1 MNKKLFKNLFVLS
14 AVSAVLLSS
23 CIKDDVKELGDAGRT
38 FIKFLEAPE
47 NKLFFEPFTETRNI
61 SLISVRR
68 DANSSAELNKPV
80 TVNLTLDTA
89 AISAYNDA
97 NNETFELLPD
107 SLFAI
112 VGSGITK
119 TGDLT
124 YQVTFN
130 PGEAAKE
137 FMIGLN
143 GAKWDLSRKYAMPF
157 TIADPGGLAV
167 SSERGEAMTFISIKN
182 KWDGTYEVTGTM
194 VDNANA
200 TLTGYYPLEW
210 DLVTSGP
217 NQVIVF
223 DNVYLGTPGHIIN
236 AGGSLSYYGSFGLVV
251 NIDPATNKI
260 TSVTNY
266 YGQPAGNTRSAELDP
281 TGLNYYDADTKTF
294 YIKYFMM
301 QPSVVPTGPRVAFD
315 EVWKFTGPR

>member
-1 MNKKLFKNLFVLS
+1 MKGKLFKNLFVLS

-23 CIKDDVKELGDAGRT
+23 CIKDDVKKLGDAGRT
-38 FIKFLEAPE
+38 FVKFLEAPE
-47 NKLFFEPFTETRNI
+47 NKLFFEPFTDTRNI
-61 SLISVRR
+61 SLISLRR
-68 DANSSAELNKPV
+68 DANSNAELNKAV
-80 TVNLTLDTA
+80 TVNVILDTA
-89 AISAYNDA
+89 AITAYNAD

-107 SLFAI
+107 SLFTLT
-112 VGSGITK
+112 GSGITK

-124 YQVTFN
+124 YQITFN

-143 GAKWDLSRKYAMPF
+143 GSKWDLSRKYAMPF
-157 TIADPGGLAV
+157 MVADPSGLAI
-167 SSERGEAMTFISIKN
+167 SSGKGKAMTFISIKN
-182 KWDGTYEVTGTM
+182 KWDGVYEVTGSL
-194 VDNANA
+194 VDNANPGI
-200 TLTGYYPLEW
+200 TGYYPLEW

-217 NQVIVF
+217 NQLIAY
-223 DNVYLGTPGHIIN
+223 DNVQLGFPGHLISS
-236 AGGSLSYYGSFGLVV
+236 GGSPSYYGSFGLVI

-260 TSVTNY
+260 ASVTNY

-315 EVWKFTGPR
+315 EVWKYTGPR